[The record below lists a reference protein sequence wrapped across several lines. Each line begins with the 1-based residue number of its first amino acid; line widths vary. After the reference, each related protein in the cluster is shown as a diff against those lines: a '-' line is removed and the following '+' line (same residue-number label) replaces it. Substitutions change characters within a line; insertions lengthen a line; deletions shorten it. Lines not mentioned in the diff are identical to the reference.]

1 MSATAAGA
9 PVAVR
14 GVTKRF
20 GEQVV
25 AVRGVSLDLAAG
37 EFVLLTG
44 PSGSGK
50 STLLN
55 LLAGF
60 DRPDEGEVL
69 VDGVDIATLKDPA
82 AFRREV
88 LGFVFQLH
96 HLIEGLSLA
105 ENVEVVLLPDVR
117 DRAQRR
123 ERVAR
128 ALADVGLEHRAAHL
142 PGELSGGE
150 RQRGALARALV
161 GRPRLI
167 LADEPTGALDSVSGT
182 QVMELLHGLSRREG
196 TTVLL
201 VSHDP
206 QSARWADRSLEMRDG
221 TLVSPAPAP
230 A

>member
-55 LLAGF
+55 LIAGF
-60 DRPDEGEVL
+60 DRADEGSVT
-69 VDGVDIATLKDPA
+69 VDGVELGALKDLA

-105 ENVEVVLLPDVR
+105 ENVEVALLPDVR

-128 ALADVGLEHRAAHL
+128 ALADVGLEQRAGHL

-167 LADEPTGALDSVSGT
+167 LADEPTGALDSVSGE
-182 QVMELLHGLSRREG
+182 QVMELLHGISRREG

-201 VSHDP
+201 VSHDQ
-206 QSARWADRSLEMRDG
+206 QSARWADRALAMRDG
-221 TLVSPAPAP
+221 QLVSPAPAP
-230 A
+230 